1 MSVEENKELALA
13 HVDALNR
20 KDIAFMDEHPGLTE
34 SKPFYQQLFAA
45 FPDMHGT
52 PQEVVADG
60 EWVVT
65 RVLVGGTMQGPFMGM
80 APTGKHATYEVIE
93 MHRIVDGKIV
103 KTHGQADVM
112 GMMQQLGLGPALAQ
126 SPR

>member
-1 MSVEENKELALA
+1 MSVEENKALALA
-13 HVDALNR
+13 TVDAMNR
-20 KDIAFMDEHPGLTE
+20 KDTAFIDEHPGLTE
-34 SKPFYQQLFAA
+34 SKPFYQQVFAA
-45 FPDMHGT
+45 FPDMHAT
-52 PQEVVADG
+52 PQEVVAEG

-65 RVLVGGTMQGPFMGM
+65 RMIVSGIMQGPFMGM

-93 MHRIVDGKIV
+93 MHRIVDGTIV